1 MEVDMDKE
9 MKASVSE
16 VHGLVDNI
24 EEVIDGRNIG
34 IIISSLLLLLAE
46 LYDEEVIPLDTYL
59 AEINK
64 TIRGLVQK
72 RDEFNGETQW
82 LQ

>member
-1 MEVDMDKE
+1 MDNE
-9 MKASVSE
+9 MKESVSE

-46 LYDEEVIPLDTYL
+46 LHDEEVMPLDTYI
-59 AEINK
+59 AEINR
-64 TIRGLVQK
+64 TIRGLVGK
-72 RDEFNGETQW
+72 RDELNGGTQW

>member
-46 LYDEEVIPLDTYL
+46 LYDEEVMPLDTYL
-59 AEINK
+59 AEINR

>member
-1 MEVDMDKE
+1 MDKE

>member
-1 MEVDMDKE
+1 MDKE

-46 LYDEEVIPLDTYL
+46 LYDEEVMPLDTYL
-59 AEINK
+59 AEINR

>member
-1 MEVDMDKE
+1 MDNV
-9 MKASVSE
+9 MKKSVSD
-16 VHGLVDNI
+16 VQGLVDNI

-46 LYDEEVIPLDTYL
+46 LHDEEVMPLDTYI
-59 AEINK
+59 AEINR
-64 TIRGLVQK
+64 TIRGLVGK
-72 RDEFNGETQW
+72 RDELNGGTQW

>member
-1 MEVDMDKE
+1 MDKE
-9 MKASVSE
+9 MKESVSE

-46 LYDEEVIPLDTYL
+46 LHDEEVMPLDTYI
-59 AEINK
+59 AEINR
-64 TIRGLVQK
+64 TIRGLVGK
-72 RDEFNGETQW
+72 RDELNGGTQW